1 MRRRGEGEG
10 EEGGRVKEE
19 EERRREG
26 KGGGRVKEERERR
39 REGKE
44 GKRKSEEGGRSSTI
58 VIVYLSAYQSLY
70 IIIILAMP
78 NEISM

>member
-19 EERRREG
+19 GERREG
-26 KGGGRVKEERERR
+26 KEGGRVKEERERR

-44 GKRKSEEGGRSSTI
+44 GKRKSEEGGRSTI
-58 VIVYLSAYQSLY
+58 VIVFLSAYQSLY
-70 IIIILAMP
+70 I
-78 NEISM
+78 SS